1 MARLTAK
8 DEERIKQLIQN
19 WSNPKLTWELLVAA
33 CKKQL
38 DIDTTRQA
46 LNKRQSIKGLL
57 NVRKVELKAPSQQSG
72 FVKDLKAANERIQK
86 LMDRNVQLDQ
96 VNHQL
101 LDMFARW
108 QYNASLHG
116 MTQSDL
122 DQPLPPGRG

>member
-46 LNKRQSIKGLL
+46 LNKRQSIKNLL
-57 NVRKVELKAPSQQSG
+57 SVRKVELKAPSQQSG
-72 FVKDLKAANERIQK
+72 YVKDLKVANERIQQ
-86 LMDRNVQLDQ
+86 LTDRNVQLEQ
-96 VNHQL
+96 VNNFL
-101 LDMFARW
+101 IDKLFRW
-108 QYNASLHG
+108 QYNASLQR
-116 MTQSDL
+116 MTEA
-122 DQPLPPGRG
+122 